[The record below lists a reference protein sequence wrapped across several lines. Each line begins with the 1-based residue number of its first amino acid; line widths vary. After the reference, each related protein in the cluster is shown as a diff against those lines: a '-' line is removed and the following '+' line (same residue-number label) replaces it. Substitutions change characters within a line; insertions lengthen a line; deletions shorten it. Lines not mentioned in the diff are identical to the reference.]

1 MANPK
6 VKLSRSRVRRRRNN
20 VEKLVEYGTR
30 SRCPECGAT
39 KLPHRA
45 CPVCGYYKGRR
56 YFDVE
61 EEEPE
66 EE

>member
-20 VEKLVEYGTR
+20 VERLVEYGTL
-30 SRCPECGAT
+30 SKCPRCGAA

-45 CPVCGYYKGRR
+45 CPKCGYYKGRI
-56 YFDVE
+56 YKFPE
-61 EEEPE
+61 EEETE
-66 EE
+66 E

>member
-20 VEKLVEYGTR
+20 VERLVEYGAK
-30 SRCPECGAT
+30 SKCPVCGAP
-39 KLPHRA
+39 KLPHRV
-45 CPVCGYYKGRR
+45 CPVCGYYRGKK

-61 EEEPE
+61 EEEE